1 MPCACRWHRQ
11 SATVGAGRDA
21 GWSARNGVG
30 DWRERMR
37 LRTGQVA
44 PSFQAIDIYGRR
56 VALSQYR
63 GTNLLLSFNRAAVCP
78 LCNIRTWHLIN
89 RYVMYQRLGLHII
102 AFYES
107 APGRSHSYLDR
118 LEAPFPIIADLE
130 RNIYSLYGLESSWLG
145 AVKARLTR
153 LGMYHEAAAKTLGGN
168 VLPNV
173 YQMDGRFR
181 RLPADFLVGPDLRI
195 RLAHY
200 GQRSEEHTSELQ
212 SLTNLVCRL
221 LLEKK
226 KTV

>member
-1 MPCACRWHRQ
+1 
-11 SATVGAGRDA
+11 
-21 GWSARNGVG
+21 
-30 DWRERMR
+30 MR

-56 VALSQYR
+56 VALSHYR

-153 LGMYHEAAAKTLGGN
+153 WGMYHEAASKRLGGN
-168 VLPNV
+168 VLQNM
-173 YQMDGRFR
+173 YQMDGRFG

-200 GQRSEEHTSELQ
+200 GQDAGDF
-212 SLTNLVCRL
+212 L
-221 LLEKK
+221 LFSSIDKFAGAR
-226 KTV
+226 